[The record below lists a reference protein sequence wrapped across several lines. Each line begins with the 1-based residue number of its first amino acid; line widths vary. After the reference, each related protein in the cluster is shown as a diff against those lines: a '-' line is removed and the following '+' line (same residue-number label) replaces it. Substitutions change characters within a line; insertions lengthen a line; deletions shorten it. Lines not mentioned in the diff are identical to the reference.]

1 MTKKAMIDEMVD
13 NGYLITY
20 GPKETKESLK
30 KYLYRNRL
38 KEQIEERYSIYLT
51 IKEKRGKWKLPF
63 FILTIANILTN
74 FVAVLV

>member
-1 MTKKAMIDEMVD
+1 MIDEMVD

-51 IKEKRGKWKLPF
+51 IKEKRGK
-63 FILTIANILTN
+63 
-74 FVAVLV
+74 